1 MRPCIWYHTRERQP
15 SRSGYYLSYR
25 GFGIAGPSD
34 YDSATGYLYYDA
46 NTKVWRDYESDSHG
60 HDAIVYYWTEADPEE
75 WVDGETVI
83 GKRTVV
89 PNPALDRAWED
100 ILLAIE
106 RYEIVKALT
115 Q

>member
-15 SRSGYYLSYR
+15 TASGYYLSYR

-34 YDSATGYLYYDA
+34 YDSATGYFYYDHQQNA
-46 NTKVWRDYESDSHG
+46 WRDCESEDLG
-60 HDAIVYYWTEADPEE
+60 DNVIVYYWTEADPEA
-75 WVDGETVI
+75 WVDGETAI
-83 GKRTVV
+83 NKKKARST
-89 PNPALDRAWED
+89 PALEQAWVD
-100 ILLAIE
+100 VQKAVE

>member
-1 MRPCIWYHTRERQP
+1 
-15 SRSGYYLSYR
+15 
-25 GFGIAGPSD
+25 
-34 YDSATGYLYYDA
+34 
-46 NTKVWRDYESDSHG
+46 
-60 HDAIVYYWTEADPEE
+60 VYYWTEADPEE